1 MNKILKRFLSAALVT
16 MLCVGTAGNVVF
28 ADVQQGKVVET
39 ITNPDVVKVTT
50 GGTSFGL
57 SKDFSSQE
65 PRFGEYE
72 QIVRLTFNNDQDYKL
87 SGSVYSNGINGIIGI
102 YKDAACTQLA
112 EGRGDEFPSS
122 SLLSTMDRNYHYIGT
137 DIKKGSGDL
146 YLKVRANGYV
156 SRVALSCSF
165 AIMPMPD
172 NITPQTSN
180 TSTTPAQT
188 TSVSTGSTVKYTK
201 AFKYSKKKNHTFTL
215 NIKKVEGEWMAGQTL
230 TMTLQN
236 KKKGKWKAVSKTS
249 MGAKEYFT
257 KNQRSLSIK
266 KKLKKG
272 TYRVKVKISPDSNGK
287 AAVVTFGV
295 KRK

>member
-1 MNKILKRFLSAALVT
+1 
-16 MLCVGTAGNVVF
+16 
-28 ADVQQGKVVET
+28 
-39 ITNPDVVKVTT
+39 
-50 GGTSFGL
+50 
-57 SKDFSSQE
+57 
-65 PRFGEYE
+65 
-72 QIVRLTFNNDQDYKL
+72 
-87 SGSVYSNGINGIIGI
+87 
-102 YKDAACTQLA
+102 
-112 EGRGDEFPSS
+112 
-122 SLLSTMDRNYHYIGT
+122 MDRNYHYIGT

-180 TSTTPAQT
+180 TSATPAQT

-249 MGAKEYFT
+249 MGAKEYT
-257 KNQRSLSIK
+257 QQQRSISIK
-266 KKLKKG
+266 KNLKKG
-272 TYRVKVKISPDSNGK
+272 TYRIKVKISSGSEGRSDVQYK
-287 AAVVTFGV
+287 I

>member
-112 EGRGDEFPSS
+112 EGR
-122 SLLSTMDRNYHYIGT
+122 
-137 DIKKGSGDL
+137 
-146 YLKVRANGYV
+146 
-156 SRVALSCSF
+156 
-165 AIMPMPD
+165 
-172 NITPQTSN
+172 
-180 TSTTPAQT
+180 
-188 TSVSTGSTVKYTK
+188 
-201 AFKYSKKKNHTFTL
+201 
-215 NIKKVEGEWMAGQTL
+215 
-230 TMTLQN
+230 
-236 KKKGKWKAVSKTS
+236 
-249 MGAKEYFT
+249 
-257 KNQRSLSIK
+257 
-266 KKLKKG
+266 
-272 TYRVKVKISPDSNGK
+272 
-287 AAVVTFGV
+287 
-295 KRK
+295 